1 VTRVEWVVLGAAV
14 VAVVAA
20 GMAGIALWRT
30 RSDIPKR
37 SAETGLLVWYRTSLG
52 AAVVAGIAL
61 FVLVGTGMAKEW
73 VAQRFSGVMAP
84 LGVVVAAAIASAG
97 AARLAIAQ
105 SQTTEKA
112 RLEDAE
118 KELWNRFDSAARQ
131 LADKTHFAIRVA
143 GVYSF
148 VGLADDWLRHHR
160 RRTDADNP
168 ASNSS
173 AECET
178 IVDTLC
184 AYLRQNTH
192 KAKKVKTQNAEKVV
206 NEAIITQLRLHMGT
220 NNATPDD
227 PIEKP
232 AVQGLWADRGLVL
245 DLHEADLSRSLMY
258 NVDFRKAVLTDVD
271 LYDADLSG
279 ARLDGAKLQ
288 RADLCKADLSGA
300 TLTGAD
306 FEDAIYDD
314 DTKWPSDFS
323 PPASTKK
330 LPAGGAHRVKF
341 GVASVDVVDRGAAAQ
356 STP

>member
-1 VTRVEWVVLGAAV
+1 
-14 VAVVAA
+14 
-20 GMAGIALWRT
+20 
-30 RSDIPKR
+30 
-37 SAETGLLVWYRTSLG
+37 
-52 AAVVAGIAL
+52 VVAGIAL

-131 LADKTHFAIRVA
+131 LADKTHFAI
-143 GVYSF
+143 
-148 VGLADDWLRHHR
+148 
-160 RRTDADNP
+160 
-168 ASNSS
+168 SS

-206 NEAIITQLRLHMGT
+206 NEAIITQPRLHMGT
-220 NNATPDD
+220 KNATPDD

-245 DLHEADLSRSLMY
+245 DIHEADLSRSLMH

-300 TLTGAD
+300 TLTNAD
-306 FEDAIYDD
+306 FEDATYDD
-314 DTKWPSDFS
+314 ETKWPSNFS

-330 LPAGGAHRVKF
+330 RPTGGAHRVKF
-341 GVASVDVVDRGAAAQ
+341 GVASVDVVDPGAAAQ
-356 STP
+356 STT